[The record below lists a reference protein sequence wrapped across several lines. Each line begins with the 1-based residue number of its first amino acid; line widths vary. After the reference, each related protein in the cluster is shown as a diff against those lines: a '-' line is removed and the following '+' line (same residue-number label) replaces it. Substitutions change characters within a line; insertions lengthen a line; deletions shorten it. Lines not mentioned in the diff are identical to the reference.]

1 LNSKE
6 RTVASF
12 ETTSKIRGTK
22 MKDLLNYGGLS
33 PQLLHEESLKY
44 RILLRKFVF
53 LRYTCQDHIPDIMKN
68 IHTLAYLL
76 FFTCFMGLVT
86 SCYSQT
92 STDNKELDE
101 RVKQFLEE
109 NKRQWRDLN
118 IPYEDGKVLFD
129 LIVNNNYQS
138 ALEIGTSTGHSTIW
152 IAWALSKTG
161 GKVITLEID
170 KSRQKEAIVNIEKLG
185 LSAYVE
191 FRLGDAHQM
200 VKDLKG
206 QFDFVFSDADKD
218 WYTQYFKDIHPK
230 LKKGGRFTAHNVL
243 MYSSGIR
250 EFMEYINNHPEYQ
263 TSIDRSSSSGIS
275 ISLKK

>member
-1 LNSKE
+1 MKNKNFLPYFL
-6 RTVASF
+6 SF
-12 ETTSKIRGTK
+12 
-22 MKDLLNYGGLS
+22 
-33 PQLLHEESLKY
+33 
-44 RILLRKFVF
+44 ILL
-53 LRYTCQDHIPDIMKN
+53 
-68 IHTLAYLL
+68 
-76 FFTCFMGLVT
+76 MGIT
-86 SCYSQT
+86 GSCYSQT
-92 STDNKELDE
+92 ATDNGKLDE
-101 RVKQFLEE
+101 RVQQFLDE

-118 IPYEDGKVLFD
+118 IPYQDGQVLYE
-129 LIVNNNYQS
+129 LIVSNNYQS
-138 ALEIGTSTGHSTIW
+138 ALEIGTSTGHSTVW

-170 KSRQKEAIVNIEKLG
+170 ERRQKEAKANIEKLG
-185 LSAYVE
+185 LSAYVD

-206 QFDFVFSDADKD
+206 PFDFVFSDADKD

-250 EFMEYINNHPEYQ
+250 EFMEYVNNHPEYQ
-263 TSIDRSSSSGIS
+263 TSVDRSSSSGIS